1 MRIKNIIILK
11 MFNQKKERNYS
22 TPKLIKSNQPSN
34 EEMQRFPR
42 NKSFHKFGEIK
53 DKFARKKNEFE
64 KAYTYTCEEKYPL
77 IICPNEEKDK
87 TVKYCEQFPFY
98 CFTCYA
104 HFFYDR
110 KCYHEKHSFINLQK
124 VEIKGDVIMKYKQNI
139 KLNKRFALV

>member
-87 TVKYCEQFPFY
+87 TVKYRTIPILLLYLLCS
-98 CFTCYA
+98 
-104 HFFYDR
+104 FF
-110 KCYHEKHSFINLQK
+110 L
-124 VEIKGDVIMKYKQNI
+124 
-139 KLNKRFALV
+139 